1 MAETH
6 TPTQGSPTQG
16 RWAGRNMTKDQ
27 LRQEIW
33 AALETR
39 NFAIGPAFSRI
50 PNFVGADKAAARL
63 AELAIWQTAKVVKS
77 NPDPPQIP
85 VRLRA
90 LQDGKILYM
99 PVPELTADFPF
110 LEMDPVRLQQQGI
123 PFETVATAEG
133 AMQYGKRVD
142 WREMQP
148 YDLCVVGCVAVTRN
162 GGRTGKGAGFADLEL
177 GIMRLVGL
185 VTPATPVVTT
195 VHSTQVVD
203 NERVVMVNHDTPLDW
218 VITPDE
224 AIKTQT
230 HYPDPQGIDWEAV
243 QPDQYENIPF
253 LRALRAQLTGG

>member
-1 MAETH
+1 MTDAHGT
-6 TPTQGSPTQG
+6 TQG
-16 RWAGRNMTKDQ
+16 RWAGRNTTKDE

-33 AALETR
+33 RVLEQKKL
-39 NFAIGPAFSRI
+39 AIGPAFSRI

-63 AELAIWQTAKVVKS
+63 AELDIWRTARVVKS

-90 LQDGKILYM
+90 LQDGKLLYM

-110 LEMDPVRLQQQGI
+110 LELDPMVLQAQG
-123 PFETVATAEG
+123 VALAVAATSEG

-142 WREMQP
+142 WQEMQP
-148 YDLCVVGCVAVTRN
+148 YDLVVVGCVAVTRQ

-177 GIMRLVGL
+177 GIMRVVGL

-195 VHSTQVVD
+195 VHTLQVVD
-203 NERVVMVNHDTPLDW
+203 DDRVVMVSHDTPLDW

-224 AIKTQT
+224 AIET
-230 HYPDPQGIDWEAV
+230 HTRYSDPQGIDWESV
-243 QPDQYENIPF
+243 QPDQYDNIPF
-253 LRALRAQLTGG
+253 LRALRQRLSSG

>member
-1 MAETH
+1 MAEKH
-6 TPTQGSPTQG
+6 TPTQGAPIQG

-63 AELAIWQTAKVVKS
+63 AELAIWRTAKVVKS
-77 NPDPPQIP
+77 NPNPPQIP

-90 LQDGKILYM
+90 LQEGKLLYM
-99 PVPELTADFPF
+99 PVPELTTTP
-110 LEMDPVRLQQQGI
+110 LEIGSRCLSTKGI

-133 AMQYGKRVD
+133 AMQYGKRVN

-162 GGRTGKGAGFADLEL
+162 GGRTGKGRTGFADLEL

-195 VHSTQVVD
+195 VHSTQVVN

-224 AIKTQT
+224 AIET
-230 HYPDPQGIDWEAV
+230 HAQYPDPEGINWAAV
-243 QPDQYENIPF
+243 QPDQYDNIPF
-253 LRALRAQLTGG
+253 LRALRAQLTGS